1 MKKILYLIRKNFLIE
16 IHYKFSLFSLFFSTL
31 FTLLI
36 FFMIDKYFKSKIS
49 PFLSVDYFSYIFSSF
64 LIFNYSSNQIITNSI
79 TSDINM
85 QIFENLVENKF
96 INYYLWSLIIYSF
109 IISTT
114 ELFLFLI
121 FAKLTGILNFNI
133 NYTSLI
139 ILILISSLSFSA
151 LSIITASFTVL
162 FKRGNIISFLISVI
176 ESFFSGVYFPIEV
189 ISDFLR
195 PISKILPMTY
205 SIKASYKIFYLKSS
219 FFNTPEIKI
228 LLIFCIFLPFSFY
241 LFKKSVYLSK
251 KLGNLSQY

>member
-49 PFLSVDYFSYIFSSF
+49 PFLSVDYFSYIFSLF
-64 LIFNYSSNQIITNSI
+64 MIFNYSSNQTITNSI

-109 IISTT
+109 IISTI

-139 ILILISSLSFSA
+139 ILIIISSLSFSA

-162 FKRGNIISFLISVI
+162 FKRRNIIGFLLSVI
-176 ESFFSGVYFPIEV
+176 ESFFSGVYFPVEV
-189 ISDFLR
+189 IPNSLR
-195 PISKILPMTY
+195 PISKIIPMTY
-205 SIKASYKIFYLKSS
+205 SIKASQKIFYSNIKFCDIS
-219 FFNTPEIKI
+219 EIKMLI
-228 LLIFCIFLPFSFY
+228 IFCFFLPVSFL
-241 LFKKSVYLSK
+241 LFKKAVYISK
-251 KLGNLSQY
+251 KLGNLNQY